1 MIGYE
6 IIAKKR
12 DRHELNREEIYGLIQ
27 AYSSGKIPDYQMSA
41 FLMATYLNGMSFREI
56 TDLTLA
62 MRDSGIVLDLS
73 DISGVKIDKHSTGG
87 VGDKISIILAP
98 LAASMGVTVPM
109 ISGRGLGHTGG
120 TLDKLQSIPGFDI
133 FISTDRFRSILK
145 AIGVSMIGQ
154 TEEIAP
160 ADRKLYAL
168 RDVTGTV
175 ESIPLISASIMSKKL
190 AEGID
195 ALILDVKV
203 GNGAFMKTLDRAVD
217 LAQHLVMI
225 GEGAGKHTIALLTN
239 MDEPLGFA
247 IGNWLEVVESI
258 DVLNGKGPSD
268 IRELSVILAANML
281 TIADRKI
288 SYDTAYNLAS
298 ENLNNGKAFTKLI
311 ELVQHHNGDSSLIQ
325 NPEKYPKAIFKKDV
339 FAQNDGFVVSMNTH
353 AIGMTGILIG
363 AGRLTKEDS
372 IDYTAGI
379 MLHKKVGD
387 PVKKNELLATIF
399 TEREASLEEAS
410 HKLLDAYRIDFN
422 APDKQPL
429 ILGVLDKNGFRSI

>member
-12 DRHELNREEIYGLIQ
+12 DRHELTREEIDALVRN
-27 AYSSGKIPDYQMSA
+27 YSSGKIPDYQMSA
-41 FLMATYLNGMSFREI
+41 FLMATYLNGMSFQEI

-73 DISGVKIDKHSTGG
+73 DIPGVKIDKHSTGG
-87 VGDKISIILAP
+87 VGDKISLILAP

-145 AIGVSMIGQ
+145 SIGVSMIGQ

-168 RDVTGTV
+168 RDVTGTI

-195 ALILDVKV
+195 ALVLDVKV

-225 GEGAGKHTIALLTN
+225 GEGAGKQTIALLTS
-239 MDEPLGFA
+239 MDEPLGQA
-247 IGNWLEVVESI
+247 IGNWLEVAESI
-258 DVLNGKGPSD
+258 EVLKGKGPTD
-268 IRELSVILAANML
+268 IRELSVILAAYMKSM
-281 TIADRKI
+281 ADQKI
-288 SYDTAYNLAS
+288 SYDVAYNIAA
-298 ENLNNGKAFTKLI
+298 ENLDNGKAFSKFI
-311 ELVQHHNGDSSLIQ
+311 ELVKHHGGDFTLIQ
-325 NPEKYPKAIFKKDV
+325 NPQRYPKAALIKEV
-339 FAQNDGFVVSMNTH
+339 TAQNEGFVVSMNTYE
-353 AIGMTGILIG
+353 IGMTGILIG
-363 AGRLTKEDS
+363 AGRQTKEDS
-372 IDYTAGI
+372 IDHTAGI
-379 MLHKKVGD
+379 ILHKKVGD
-387 PVKKNELLATIF
+387 SIKKGDCLATIY
-399 TEREASLEEAS
+399 TERETRLDEAS
-410 HKLLDAYRIDFN
+410 RKLLNAYRIDFN

>member
-12 DRHELNREEIYGLIQ
+12 DRHELSHDEIYGLIRS
-27 AYSSGKIPDYQMSA
+27 YSSGNIPDYQMSA
-41 FLMATYLNGMSFREI
+41 FLMATYLNGMSFQEI

-73 DISGVKIDKHSTGG
+73 DIPGVKIDKHSTGG
-87 VGDKISIILAP
+87 VGDKISIVLAP
-98 LAASMGVTVPM
+98 LAASMGVIVPM

-145 AIGVSMIGQ
+145 SIGVSMIGQ

-203 GNGAFMKTLDRAVD
+203 GNGAFMKALDRAVD

-225 GEGAGKHTIALLTN
+225 GEGAGKQTIAILTN
-239 MDEPLGFA
+239 MDEPLGYA
-247 IGNWLEVVESI
+247 VGNWLEVAESLE
-258 DVLNGKGPSD
+258 VLKGKGPSD
-268 IRELSVILAANML
+268 IRELSVILAAHMMRM
-281 TIADRKI
+281 ADRKI
-288 SYDTAYNLAS
+288 SYEAGYQMAV
-298 ENLNNGKAFTKLI
+298 ENLNNGKAFAKFV
-311 ELVQHHNGDSSLIQ
+311 ELVNHHGGDSSVILS
-325 NPEKYPKAIFKKDV
+325 PENYPKAALMKDV
-339 FAQNDGFVVSMNTH
+339 IAEKDGWVVSMNTY

-363 AGRLTKEDS
+363 AGRQTKEDA
-372 IDYTAGI
+372 IDCTAGI

-387 PVKKNELLATIF
+387 SISQGDCLATIY

-410 HKLLDAYRIDFN
+410 QKLLNAFSIDFN

-429 ILGVLDKNGFRSI
+429 ILGVLDKHGFRSI